1 MNDMDEKNT
10 DIEQVSINDAKPGAT
25 GANDNA
31 PAPSADDARIAEL
44 EKSLAEMNDKYLR
57 VAAELENTRRR
68 AAIDMES
75 RARMRAMSVAEKI
88 LPVADAVDAA
98 LKHAPDDAGIKSM
111 AAALKS
117 AFDSIGI
124 TRMKTVGEPLDPAK
138 HNAIQVAPAPE
149 NVAPNT
155 IIDEFQAGYM
165 MGDSVLRTAM
175 VVVAK

>member
-75 RARMRAMSVAEKI
+75 RARMRASSVAEKI
-88 LPVADAVDAA
+88 LPVSDAVDAA

-111 AAALKS
+111 AA
-117 AFDSIGI
+117 
-124 TRMKTVGEPLDPAK
+124 E
-138 HNAIQVAPAPE
+138 
-149 NVAPNT
+149 
-155 IIDEFQAGYM
+155 
-165 MGDSVLRTAM
+165 
-175 VVVAK
+175 

>member
-1 MNDMDEKNT
+1 MQNNKTKMNDMDEKNT

-31 PAPSADDARIAEL
+31 PAPSAADDARIAEL

-88 LPVADAVDAA
+88 LPVSDAVDAA

-117 AFDSIGI
+117 ALPLERKSE
-124 TRMKTVGEPLDPAK
+124 RLSHATVHA
-138 HNAIQVAPAPE
+138 A
-149 NVAPNT
+149 
-155 IIDEFQAGYM
+155 
-165 MGDSVLRTAM
+165 
-175 VVVAK
+175 